1 MPSFARACGARQ
13 RDGVLWGAKGAQR
26 LSLPTTHHLSMMP
39 QSRASE
45 GVCCVM
51 GKICP
56 APFAP
61 HNTPSIY
68 DAAEPVREYVVGKMR
83 FAHCPHNILI
93 KKASSCGARQ
103 VDGRAAQWMIWCG
116 QMYTAHLPTPHTL
129 FGRRRKVQECYNVGM
144 QKIERLVAIT

>member
-45 GVCCVM
+45 EVCCVM

-61 HNTPSIY
+61 HNAPSIH
-68 DAAEPVREYVVGKMR
+68 DATEPAREYVVLWGKSVPR
-83 FAHCPHNILI
+83 L
-93 KKASSCGARQ
+93 S
-103 VDGRAAQWMIWCG
+103 
-116 QMYTAHLPTPHTL
+116 LPTTHHL
-129 FGRRRKVQECYNVGM
+129 SMMLRSQ
-144 QKIERLVAIT
+144 